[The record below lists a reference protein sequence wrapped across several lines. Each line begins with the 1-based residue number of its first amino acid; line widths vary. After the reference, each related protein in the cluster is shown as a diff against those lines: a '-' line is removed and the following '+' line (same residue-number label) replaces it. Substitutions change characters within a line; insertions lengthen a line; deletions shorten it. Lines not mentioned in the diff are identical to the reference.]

1 MADFTILLR
10 EDELVND
17 YEFSER
23 LYTSGLTY
31 EISAYYTEK
40 NLIWADIV

>member
-1 MADFTILLR
+1 MADFSILLH

-23 LYTSGLTY
+23 LYSSGLTQ
-31 EISAYYTEK
+31 ELSVYYTER
-40 NLIWADIV
+40 NLIYADIV